1 MTYKSNYSDSN
12 PSYRNSSMNNPS
24 LEKFK
29 YLHKNVLNK
38 ESAQIASPSE
48 VVDAL
53 KQLAEY
59 LIWEDRNNE
68 DAIFEYFCEE
78 NIMDYMTGVLCRSS
92 SRPIR
97 IQLVQTISML
107 IHNITNKRALYY
119 FLSNNYINGLIMVPE
134 MYAGGDVSSWTISLL
149 KTLSSIL
156 DKSTIK
162 FFFLQKRET
171 FPLLDK
177 SLMFLNNH
185 DSMKRAHVMTI
196 ILNIFKVK
204 DDDVTEYII
213 NKSKILLQLVL
224 YLKYCW
230 YRLNKYINK
239 YKRFSEN
246 ILIECDDTLCFIEE
260 LMDLEIEPINEKLI
274 YYTYNICFI
283 PLLRNVLK
291 KNRINLRK
299 LERLNVPKHIDSEYL
314 NNTYHKLSETVGLVD
329 LYINNKTNLYN
340 NFSDANSV
348 NDSIVVD
355 QMEND
360 KGLSEESGVTVGVQ
374 EGTTGNHPEN
384 DTKTPMNLLQN
395 GIETPVNGLK
405 NDKESLEGMR
415 VGIEEESSMMCKLD
429 EREEKGGIE
438 SEGLINN
445 VVYYIVVN
453 VLMNCKR
460 KELSKPLL
468 LLFFTPFVPR
478 QLLISLESYSSA
490 LLVTEN
496 NTPMSNTNTNTNV
509 TTPASGRTYRGDSR
523 ELESQNL
530 FDHVNYQI
538 DESTIE
544 VYELLVKYLEYYDVV
559 TKGNSSQEEYDNR
572 KEEIENNGE
581 NRGNIEFDNKVGGE
595 TSKQQ
600 SEEQPGEQPGEQV
613 NEQLNEQL
621 GEQLSQQLGEQLNEQ
636 SNEQVN
642 EHLGE
647 QLNEQSNEQVNEHLG
662 ELLNEQSN
670 EQPYQQSNEDSG
682 QKMEEDL
689 EVVDNGLK
697 PEASQLLEPE
707 RTFNTKML
715 EDVCQ
720 ECVVNVLMGTFIND
734 GLSSLKYKDN
744 KMLMLLKLLI
754 NKQSQVFG
762 LVLAG
767 NKNGTSTPNATSD
780 TINTINTSN
789 TSNTKDVDG
798 SEMEHLFRNNYEL
811 LPLSSLLMNNN
822 IYLQIFNVLCANVT
836 NYKLNVVIIKLYNAV
851 LSRYIAQL
859 KSGMGGSSSSGN
871 VTNGL
876 NSDSTNVNAGNGDK
890 DSPTD
895 ANGNSSSNS
904 KNSHKRSR
912 KQAEEELIDELRF
925 HLDIIFNIIRL
936 YILNSIESTTLLY
949 VSVFY
954 DEWVKNVKL
963 YHTSLHN
970 LIQYEDVLPPEEE
983 DVENI
988 EKNMARVVNEEGMES
1003 PSRNQA
1009 NLKKDQLLKDQQKER
1024 LIRRLFFRGSRTLRS
1039 TTSMSGSGHDS
1050 HADNSPINIF
1060 KRYIQISL
1068 LFKELYNTITNDNA
1082 TSFNGKVHLKP
1093 IKDTL
1098 SYMYESC
1105 PLFYNRL
1112 DMLYINNQQIK
1123 LGNVLKI
1130 DDTIK
1135 YFKCSIKNRNEQ
1147 RQRVYIIHDIFF
1159 ILAKVKQSRK
1169 LKPKEDDNQLLKN
1182 LSLYSRQNTGEEK
1195 NMSQECVHLLWNCLI
1210 KKVDTMNSKFNL
1222 LISWHPNY
1230 KSLTPSHYYNNS
1242 HNRWNDPIAPVVS
1255 EFDVVFSSPRELN
1268 AALKMHN
1275 NNKKNLSNMCLMSLQ
1290 DYLYNSI

>member
-1 MTYKSNYSDSN
+1 MTPTSNHSDSN
-12 PSYRNSSMNNPS
+12 PSYRSSSMNNPS

-38 ESAQIASPSE
+38 ESAQIASPPE

-59 LIWEDRNNE
+59 LIWEDRNDE
-68 DAIFEYFCEE
+68 DGIFEYFCEE

-283 PLLRNVLK
+283 PLLRNVFK

-299 LERLNVPKHIDSEYL
+299 LEMLNVPKRIDSEYL

-340 NFSDANSV
+340 NFSDGNSV

-360 KGLSEESGVTVGVQ
+360 KGLLEESGISLRLQ
-374 EGTTGNHPEN
+374 EEKSSNHLENGTETPINVPKN
-384 DTKTPMNLLQN
+384 DTEMDIDRLN
-395 GIETPVNGLK
+395 
-405 NDKESLEGMR
+405 NDKESSELEVDQVGM
-415 VGIEEESSMMCKLD
+415 EEESSMMCKLD
-429 EREEKGGIE
+429 ERDESGRIE

-468 LLFFTPFVPR
+468 LLFFTPFVSR
-478 QLLISLESYSSA
+478 QFLISLESYSNA
-490 LLVTEN
+490 LLVSEN
-496 NTPMSNTNTNTNV
+496 NTPMSNSNTNTNTNTNTNV
-509 TTPASGRTYRGDSR
+509 TTPASGRTYRENSR
-523 ELESQNL
+523 ELETQNL

-544 VYELLVKYLEYYDVV
+544 VYELLVKYLEYYDSV
-559 TKGNSSQEEYDNR
+559 TRRSGSHEEYDDW
-572 KEEIENNGE
+572 KEESENNGE
-581 NRGNIEFDNKVGGE
+581 NGSNNKFDNKLGGYIR
-595 TSKQQ
+595 KQQ
-600 SEEQPGEQPGEQV
+600 SHEKP
-613 NEQLNEQL
+613 NEQQ
-621 GEQLSQQLGEQLNEQ
+621 
-636 SNEQVN
+636 
-642 EHLGE
+642 
-647 QLNEQSNEQVNEHLG
+647 
-662 ELLNEQSN
+662 
-670 EQPYQQSNEDSG
+670 
-682 QKMEEDL
+682 MEEDL
-689 EVVDNGLK
+689 EVMDDGLK

-720 ECVVNVLMGTFIND
+720 ECVVNVLMGTFIYD
-734 GLSSLKYKDN
+734 GLASLKYKDH

-762 LVLAG
+762 LVLASS
-767 NKNGTSTPNATSD
+767 KNATITTNNTSD
-780 TINTINTSN
+780 TSN
-789 TSNTKDVDG
+789 TEDG
-798 SEMEHLFRNNYEL
+798 SESEMEQLFRNNYEL

-822 IYLQIFNVLCANVT
+822 IYLQIFNVVCANVT
-836 NYKLNVVIIKLYNAV
+836 NCKMNVVIIKLYNAV
-851 LSRYIAQL
+851 LSRYITHLNSA
-859 KSGMGGSSSSGN
+859 MVGN
-871 VTNGL
+871 SANAAHGL
-876 NSDSTNVNAGNGDK
+876 NSDNTEGTTGNGDK
-890 DSPTD
+890 TSRIN
-895 ANGNSSSNS
+895 ANCMSRNNSIDPL
-904 KNSHKRSR
+904 KRSR
-912 KQAEEELIDELRF
+912 KQAEEELIEELRF

-963 YHTSLHN
+963 HHTNIHN
-970 LIQYEDVLPPEEE
+970 LIQYEDVLPPGEE
-983 DVENI
+983 DRDNL
-988 EKNMARVVNEEGMES
+988 EKSITPVVNDEVVES
-1003 PSRNQA
+1003 PGRSQLS
-1009 NLKKDQLLKDQQKER
+1009 LKKDQLLKDQQKER
-1024 LIRRLFFRGSRTLRS
+1024 LIRRLFFRGSGTLRS
-1039 TTSMSGSGHDS
+1039 STSMSGGGHDS
-1050 HADNSPINIF
+1050 HTDNSPLNIF

-1098 SYMYESC
+1098 TYMYESC

-1123 LGNVLKI
+1123 LGNVLRI
-1130 DDTIK
+1130 DDSIT

-1159 ILAKVKQSRK
+1159 ILAKVKHTRK
-1169 LKPKEDDNQLLKN
+1169 LKPKQDDNHMLKN
-1182 LSLYSRQNTGEEK
+1182 LSLYSKQNTDEEK
-1195 NMSQECVHLLWNCLI
+1195 TMSQDYLDPENLEKEDEATLEITCVHLLWNCLI
-1210 KKVDTMNSKFNL
+1210 KKVDTTNCKFNL

-1230 KSLTPSHYYNNS
+1230 KSLVPSHYYNNS
-1242 HNRWNDPIAPVVS
+1242 NNRWNDPIVPVVS
-1255 EFDVVFSSPRELN
+1255 EFDVVFSNARELN

-1275 NNKKNLSNMCLMSLQ
+1275 TNKKNLSNMCLMSLQ